1 MLLKTLGLPLL
12 CKQETVVKVIIVTE
26 KDTDH
31 WIMEDPGDQSASL
44 LHHAMEMLR
53 LQDIASLPEVTQLA
67 SNNLPHS
74 PVSTPT

>member
-1 MLLKTLGLPLL
+1 MLWETLGLHSL

-26 KDTDH
+26 KNTDC

-44 LHHAMEMLR
+44 LHHAMAMLR

-67 SNNLPHS
+67 SNNLTHS
-74 PVSTPT
+74 PESTPT

>member
-26 KDTDH
+26 KNANR
-31 WIMEDPGDQSASL
+31 WITEDPGDQSASL
-44 LHHAMEMLR
+44 LHHAVEMLR
-53 LQDIASLPEVTQLA
+53 LQGIASLPEVTQLA
-67 SNNLPHS
+67 SKNLPHS